1 MARGLSIAAVRL
13 GGRPAIVA
21 AGGEQDLD
29 ALVAADG
36 ANVTEL
42 RGDLFEQPTRGG
54 IVAAIERLRA
64 AGRPIIFTARAAAE
78 GGRAMP
84 EDLRGELYRAAL
96 PLVDAI
102 DVEIAS
108 LALAEELISRARPAK
123 RLAILSAHDFTGTPS
138 REALLAGVERARA
151 LGADLPKFATHAATP
166 DDLRILLDV
175 TLAARADGIVALGMG
190 PLGPLSRLVLPA
202 AGSLLTYGA
211 AGRGTA
217 PGQLP
222 VAELASLVARLFPS

>member
-1 MARGLSIAAVRL
+1 MARELSIAAVRL

-29 ALVAADG
+29 ALVASDG

-42 RGDLFEQPTRGG
+42 RGDLFEQPTPGG
-54 IVAAIERLRA
+54 IVTAIERLRA
-64 AGRPIIFTARAAAE
+64 TGRPIIFTARAAAE

-84 EDLRGELYRAAL
+84 EELRGELYQAAL
-96 PLVDAI
+96 PLVDAV

-108 LALAEELISRARPAK
+108 VALAEELIARARPAK
-123 RLAILSAHDFTGTPS
+123 RLVILSAHDFTATPS
-138 REALLAGVERARA
+138 REALLAAVERART
-151 LGADLPKFATHAATP
+151 LGADLPKLATHAATP
-166 DDLRILLDV
+166 DDLRTLLDV
-175 TLAARADGIVALGMG
+175 TLAAGADGVVTLGMG

-202 AGSLLTYGA
+202 AGSLLTYGG

>member
-1 MARGLSIAAVRL
+1 MARELSIAAVRL

-21 AGGEQDLD
+21 AGGEQD
-29 ALVAADG
+29 VAALAG
-36 ANVTEL
+36 ANGANIAEL
-42 RGDLFEQPTRGG
+42 RGDLFEQPTPDA

>member
-1 MARGLSIAAVRL
+1 MAREPSIAAVRL

-84 EDLRGELYRAAL
+84 EGLRGELYRAAL

-123 RLAILSAHDFTGTPS
+123 RLVILSAHDFTATPS

-151 LGADLPKFATHAATP
+151 LGADL
-166 DDLRILLDV
+166 RILLDV
-175 TLAARADGIVALGMG
+175 TLAARADGIVSLVMG
-190 PLGPLSRLVLPA
+190 PLGPLSRIVLPA

-222 VAELASLVARLFPS
+222 VTELASLVARLFPS

>member
-1 MARGLSIAAVRL
+1 MARELSIAAVRL

-42 RGDLFEQPTRGG
+42 RGDLFEQPTPGG

-84 EDLRGELYRAAL
+84 EEL
-96 PLVDAI
+96 
-102 DVEIAS
+102 
-108 LALAEELISRARPAK
+108 RARALSRRPAAGRRGRRRDRVGGARRGADRAGAPGETPGDPVRA
-123 RLAILSAHDFTGTPS
+123 RLHGDAVARGAPG
-138 REALLAGVERARA
+138 GVERART
-151 LGADLPKFATHAATP
+151 LGADLPKLATHAATP
-166 DDLRILLDV
+166 DDLRTLLDV
-175 TLAARADGIVALGMG
+175 TLAARADGVVTLGMG